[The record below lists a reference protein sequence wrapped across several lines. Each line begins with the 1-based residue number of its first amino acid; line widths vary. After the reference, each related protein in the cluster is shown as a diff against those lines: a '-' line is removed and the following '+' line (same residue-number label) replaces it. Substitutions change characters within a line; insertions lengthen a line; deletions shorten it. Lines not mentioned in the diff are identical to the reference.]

1 MNKKIRGGNIMK
13 KSLILLLLSVCFFY
27 GVSYAYDKP
36 YDSAQGISGS
46 SHRAEQQS
54 QGGIDYK
61 NLNSPAEDA
70 RSSAGRGFDGP
81 RDSNTGWGNQYIPTP
96 KPKIE
101 KQ

>member
-1 MNKKIRGGNIMK
+1 MK
-13 KSLILLLLSVCFFY
+13 KHLFVATLAVCMLI

-36 YDSAQGISGS
+36 YDSAQGISSS

-54 QGGIDYK
+54 QGGINYQ

-70 RSSAGRGFDGP
+70 RSSAGSGFDGP

-96 KPKIE
+96 TPKIE
-101 KQ
+101 RQ